1 MALTPSRMAPRL
13 PSAPRFAPPPNCRRA
28 CPAPTTITGPRLPPP
43 RRPSTC
49 GGVGNWSSS
58 RKRIRTCCSR
68 RWAWCPTRHG
78 STVCRCC
85 RARRRCPATTAPAI
99 PTAMTAPITAA
110 PPMDPTGIAFPT
122 PAVSMDTARQ
132 LSRRQRKRTIDV
144 AGAPR
149 KTRETGSENA
159 TTADLVAVLVAV
171 TDGEP
176 KIMTIANA
184 SALPSGPFEFSHRSL
199 QTALRAWVEAQTGHP
214 LGYVEQLYTFADRGR
229 TGDAKSPHSISIS
242 YLGLAREDQ
251 VGQGFEAH
259 WSGWYDYFPW
269 EDHRAGPPA
278 LLVKML
284 TPRLRAWAKSAPTTN
299 LQREWNEELVLQRY
313 ELLYEAALIPEA
325 VRDRASTVPA
335 VPGRPMTGDHRRIL
349 ATGIA
354 RLRAKIK
361 YRPVVFELMPAE
373 FTLLQ
378 LQRSVE
384 ALAGRLVHK
393 QNFRRLME
401 QQQLVE
407 ETGAIAAD
415 TVGRPAKLFRF
426 RHAVLAERAVAGTKL
441 PLSRT

>member
-1 MALTPSRMAPRL
+1 
-13 PSAPRFAPPPNCRRA
+13 
-28 CPAPTTITGPRLPPP
+28 
-43 RRPSTC
+43 
-49 GGVGNWSSS
+49 
-58 RKRIRTCCSR
+58 
-68 RWAWCPTRHG
+68 
-78 STVCRCC
+78 
-85 RARRRCPATTAPAI
+85 
-99 PTAMTAPITAA
+99 
-110 PPMDPTGIAFPT
+110 MDF
-122 PAVSMDTARQ
+122 R
-132 LSRRQRKRTIDV
+132 DV
-144 AGAPR
+144 AGPPR
-149 KTRETGSENA
+149 KTKA
-159 TTADLVAVLVAV
+159 TDSVRAITADLVAVLVAV

-184 SALPSGPFEFSHRSL
+184 TALPSGPFEFKHRSL
-199 QTALRAWVEAQTGHP
+199 QSGLRAWVETQTGHP

-229 TGDAKSPHSISIS
+229 TGDARSPHSISIS
-242 YLGLAREDQ
+242 YLGLTREDQ
-251 VGQGFEAH
+251 VGQGFAAH

-278 LLVKML
+278 MLAKLL
-284 TPRLRAWAKSAPTTN
+284 TPRLRAWAKSAPSAPQQRERRQRAAITFGFDD
-299 LQREWNEELVLQRY
+299 REWNEELVLQRY

-325 VRDRASTVPA
+325 VRGGSSAPSV
-335 VPGRPMTGDHRRIL
+335 VPGRAMTADHRRIL

-407 ETGAIAAD
+407 EAGAIAAD

-441 PLSRT
+441 PLSRA

>member
-1 MALTPSRMAPRL
+1 
-13 PSAPRFAPPPNCRRA
+13 
-28 CPAPTTITGPRLPPP
+28 
-43 RRPSTC
+43 
-49 GGVGNWSSS
+49 
-58 RKRIRTCCSR
+58 
-68 RWAWCPTRHG
+68 
-78 STVCRCC
+78 
-85 RARRRCPATTAPAI
+85 
-99 PTAMTAPITAA
+99 
-110 PPMDPTGIAFPT
+110 
-122 PAVSMDTARQ
+122 
-132 LSRRQRKRTIDV
+132 V
-144 AGAPR
+144 AGTSR
-149 KTRETGSENA
+149 KTRETGSANA
-159 TTADLVAVLVAV
+159 ITADLVAVLVAV

-184 SALPSGPFEFSHRSL
+184 GALPSGPFEFTHRSL
-199 QTALRAWVEAQTGHP
+199 QTGLRAWVEAQTGHP

-229 TGDAKSPHSISIS
+229 AGDAKSPHSISIS

-251 VGQGFEAH
+251 VGQGLEAH
-259 WSGWYDYFPW
+259 WSGWYEYFPW
-269 EDHRAGPPA
+269 EDQRADLPA
-278 LLVKML
+278 SLAKML
-284 TPRLRAWAKSAPTTN
+284 ASRLRAWSKAAPTTA
-299 LQREWNEELVLQRY
+299 LQRERWQRAAITFGLDEREWNEELVLQRY
-313 ELLYEAALIPEA
+313 ELLYEAGLIPEA
-325 VRDRASTVPA
+325 VRDGADATA
-335 VPGRPMTGDHRRIL
+335 VIPGRPMTGDHRRIL

-441 PLSRT
+441 PISRT